1 MYFTKKELEE
11 IKEKNREQAIRKKN
25 EWTILEKRFN
35 MENSSNRLEQFINLS
50 GFEYNNFNASY
61 YFDLFLTLADFKDNN
76 FSNEKLKEVKYY
88 SENKKAIVIES
99 PAAVF
104 TRIISSV
111 NYDNNLYTK
120 LLKSLVLLSN
130 EKLYEKWFIINEK
143 EALLQD
149 DSQWERLEDFL
160 NSYPNKV
167 ELYKFELIKVYSSLN
182 SNQIK
187 ELHSFIIE
195 NNNVPKN
202 YFSLD
207 MKETL
212 NLLKS
217 LASQDK
223 ANEALDIL
231 SFLDVDFNIYENSSW
246 LTYSKSYDFLKK
258 VINSLNL
265 NPTKFNEEFMKD
277 IALKPYIKK
286 FTELRNSFSSNEEI
300 LIENALSVRNMLL
313 SNKKQV
319 VIDFIEE
326 NKGKIDF
333 ATIFKDNNFTLK
345 FFSDNKYWLW
355 KYLEDNNIKNI
366 DNVFYGN
373 TLLEMAMRRPSL
385 NTWKYKNMF
394 FDELEH
400 IVNMEAFEVII
411 NKLPNYL
418 RSLCKENMDSNSNHD
433 RINMSV
439 TGDDRPS
446 YYKYSGDLLYN
457 NSLLNC
463 IFNSNANSPVFYHDS
478 KTFLNVLKSKNV
490 INDDDIDTIN
500 KQMNRIYQPLSFCSG
515 DLLVNIVK
523 NEFFLELVLLDS
535 ISKNN
540 NQNLDFHSLIESVDV
555 YEPIKKYENSGR
567 LIIPRTKFSSL
578 VINSILEVSDN
589 IQDSNL
595 KNLAMNKMFY
605 LFNKSV
611 KIKEKHSLN
620 KNEDYL
626 FEDLYL
632 MYLSFN
638 NYSFNFVN
646 LNKENLN
653 ELNYFVQKVD
663 DLISSIKENSKI
675 IKSLDYSPEQIN
687 LMLDYFSTNSEKVL
701 MNKEIVA
708 NNSKK
713 RVIKF

>member
-1 MYFTKKELEE
+1 MYFTKKDV
-11 IKEKNREQAIRKKN
+11 EKNRNQEIRKKN
-25 EWTILEKRFN
+25 EWEILEKRFN

-50 GFEYNNFNASY
+50 SFEYNSFNASY

-76 FSNEKLKEVKYY
+76 FSTEKLQRVQYY

-104 TRIISSV
+104 TRIISSI

-120 LLKSLVLLSN
+120 LLKSLALLPN

-143 EALLQD
+143 DALLQD
-149 DSQWERLEDFL
+149 DSKWERLEDFL

-167 ELYKFELIKVYSSLN
+167 EIYKFELIQIYSSLN
-182 SNQIK
+182 SKQIK

-207 MKETL
+207 MDETL

-217 LASQDK
+217 LASQNK

-231 SFLDVDFNIYENSSW
+231 SFLGVDFNIYENSSW

-258 VINSLNL
+258 IIDSLNL
-265 NPTKFNEEFMKD
+265 NPTKFNEDFMKD
-277 IALKPYIKK
+277 IALKPYVKK

-300 LIENALSVRNMLL
+300 LIENALNVRNMLL
-313 SNKKQV
+313 SNKKQI

-333 ATIFKDNNFTLK
+333 ATVFKDNKFTLK
-345 FFSDNKYWLW
+345 FFSDNKYWFW

-400 IVNMEAFEVII
+400 IINMEAFEVIVD
-411 NKLPNYL
+411 KFPNYV
-418 RSLCKENMDSNSNHD
+418 RSLCKENMDSNSNND
-433 RINMSV
+433 RINMSI
-439 TGDDRPS
+439 TGNDRPS
-446 YYKYSGDLLYN
+446 YHKYSGELLCN

-463 IFNSNANSPVFYHDS
+463 VFDSSINRPIFYHDA

-490 INDDDIDTIN
+490 INNDDIETIDN
-500 KQMNRIYQPLSFCSG
+500 QMNRVYQPLSFCSG
-515 DLLVNIVK
+515 EMLINIVK
-523 NEFFLELVLLDS
+523 KEFLLELMLLDS

-540 NQNLDFHSLIESVDV
+540 NKKLDFHKLIENVDV
-555 YEPIKKYENSGR
+555 YEPIKKYENSGF
-567 LIIPRTKFSSL
+567 ITIPRTKFSSL

-589 IQDSNL
+589 SQNSNL

-605 LFNKSV
+605 LFNKSI
-611 KIKEKHSLN
+611 KIKEKNDLN
-620 KNEDYL
+620 KNEAHL
-626 FEDLYL
+626 LEDLYL

-638 NYSFNFVN
+638 NYNFNFVN
-646 LNKENLN
+646 LDRENLN
-653 ELNYFVQKVD
+653 DLNFFMQKVD
-663 DLISSIKENSKI
+663 DLTTSLKEDSKI
-675 IKSLDYSPEQIN
+675 LRSLDYNPEQIN
-687 LMLDYFSTNSEKVL
+687 FMLDYFSSNSEKVL
-701 MNKEIVA
+701 MSEELVV